1 GEARGQA
8 AHEGAGDRQGQ
19 ESLPHPRLL
28 RLGRGNVGAT
38 VRRERPPGNQCGR
51 TVRQPR
57 PPGGGA
63 HEIIASERR
72 ALASASMSRVIVLG
86 AGHNGLVAAC
96 LLARAGL
103 DVRVRER
110 RDVVGGASVTER
122 PFARAPG
129 LGCSTGAYLLGLMPP
144 ELMAE
149 LGLELP
155 LIRRD
160 PHYFLP
166 TPGRRHL
173 LLGADEAENH
183 RQFLASFSAADW
195 EAHRALEAELTALR
209 DDLAPAWLAPPLPGE
224 EAAERHVRPGLRAA
238 FLELAG
244 APVGAWL
251 DRFGFRSDLVRAMY
265 AVTDGLS
272 GTAGGYDSP
281 GTALNM
287 LVHNMCRLPGAG
299 GTWMLVRGGMG

>member
-1 GEARGQA
+1 
-8 AHEGAGDRQGQ
+8 
-19 ESLPHPRLL
+19 
-28 RLGRGNVGAT
+28 
-38 VRRERPPGNQCGR
+38 
-51 TVRQPR
+51 
-57 PPGGGA
+57 
-63 HEIIASERR
+63 
-72 ALASASMSRVIVLG
+72 
-86 AGHNGLVAAC
+86 
-96 LLARAGL
+96 
-103 DVRVRER
+103 
-110 RDVVGGASVTER
+110 
-122 PFARAPG
+122 
-129 LGCSTGAYLLGLMPP
+129 
-144 ELMAE
+144 
-149 LGLELP
+149 
-155 LIRRD
+155 
-160 PHYFLP
+160 

-209 DDLAPAWLAPPLPGE
+209 DDLAPAWLAPPLPVE
-224 EAAERHVRPGLRAA
+224 ETAERHVRPGLRAA

-299 GTWMLVRGGMG
+299 GTWMLVRGGMGTVTARLAGLAEQAGATLRTGAAVASVRVADGAVAGGALAGGEEIWARALLAASRP